1 MRVARAEANVRRGA
15 GWIEAARLSGNG
27 DARIL
32 AVHLFPNALPPAM
45 VQVSLNMGWAILN
58 AAGLSFI
65 GLGVR
70 PPTPEW
76 GILVAEGAQF
86 IVSGEWWVSFFP
98 GAVLMLA
105 VFSFNLLGDALARH
119 LRSPPQ
125 NMSQPP
131 LLEVKD
137 FSLEFRTRGGTVRAL
152 EGIDLQLHKGEI
164 VGLVGESG
172 SGKSVLSYAL
182 LGISDRAARITG
194 GSAMF
199 GGMDLLKASESTLAD
214 LRGREISMIFQSP
227 RTALNPIRR
236 VGQQIE
242 DVLRRHA
249 AAPGVDLGRSLK
261 ERAVQ
266 ALRDVAISDPERRMA
281 AYPFEMSGGMCQR
294 VMIALALACRPG
306 LLIADEPTTGL
317 DVTTQAAVMDLI
329 TGLARERHMA
339 TLFITHD
346 LALAADYCDRIVV
359 MHAGHAVEC
368 APTKSLFAVPRHP
381 YTARLMSSTP
391 GERSSIASLQ
401 PVPGHLP
408 DLKRDDLPAC
418 RFAERCDRAVDRCRR
433 ERPQLEGGAADGV
446 ACWFPLQQAAPL
458 PEPVHV

>member
-1 MRVARAEANVRRGA
+1 
-15 GWIEAARLSGNG
+15 
-27 DARIL
+27 
-32 AVHLFPNALPPAM
+32 
-45 VQVSLNMGWAILN
+45 
-58 AAGLSFI
+58 
-65 GLGVR
+65 
-70 PPTPEW
+70 
-76 GILVAEGAQF
+76 
-86 IVSGEWWVSFFP
+86 
-98 GAVLMLA
+98 
-105 VFSFNLLGDALARH
+105 
-119 LRSPPQ
+119 
-125 NMSQPP
+125 MSQPP
-131 LLEVKD
+131 LLDVKD
-137 FSLEFRTRGGTVRAL
+137 FSLEFRTRGGVVRAL

-172 SGKSVLSYAL
+172 SGKSVLSYAM

-194 GSAMF
+194 GSALF
-199 GGMDLLKASESTLAD
+199 GGMDLLKASESELAD

-236 VGQQIE
+236 VGKQLQ

-249 AAPGVDLGRSLK
+249 AAPGVDLGNSLK
-261 ERAVQ
+261 ERAAQ
-266 ALRDVAISDPERRMA
+266 ALRDVAISDPERRLA

-294 VMIALALACRPG
+294 VMIALALACRPS

-329 TGLARERHMA
+329 TTLARERHMA

-368 APTKSLFAVPRHP
+368 APTKSLFAAPRHP

-391 GERSSIASLQ
+391 GERSTIASLE
-401 PVPGHLP
+401 PVPGNLP

-418 RFAERCDRAVDRCRR
+418 RFAERCERATDRCRS
-433 ERPQLEGGAADGV
+433 ERPRLDGAAAHGV
-446 ACWFPLQQAAPL
+446 ACWHPMREALMSEEAA
-458 PEPVHV
+458 HV